1 MTTRNATK
9 PRGPERTAGR
19 EPARPRSAR
28 QEQGFEIVIDRA
40 VEYALRL
47 VPSGKV
53 LGRYRSTREAWPA
66 VVAAVDS
73 GRALDYWS
81 SIGSV
86 QTALAARFRAAS
98 RSNTWPGAASASR
111 PSISAHLAAEHCA
124 S

>member
-66 VVAAVDS
+66 VVAAVDG
-73 GRALDYWS
+73 GRAPRLLVLDWVGADGSRGKVS
-81 SIGSV
+81 SGV
-86 QTALAARFRAAS
+86 TLEYLA
-98 RSNTWPGAASASR
+98 RSGLGIPAENLR
-111 PSISAHLAAEHCA
+111 PPRR
-124 S
+124 